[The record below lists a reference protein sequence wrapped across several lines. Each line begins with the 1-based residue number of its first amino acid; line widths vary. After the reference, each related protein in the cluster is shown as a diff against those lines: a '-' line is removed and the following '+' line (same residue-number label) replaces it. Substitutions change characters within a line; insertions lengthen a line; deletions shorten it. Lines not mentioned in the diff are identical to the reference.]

1 MKYGKFKSYSIYTC
15 HCLENFDKAENAELI
30 MFSTGH
36 PQNHLT
42 SQTWGFVKN
51 ISAGMNWPLSIYI
64 SLSGWVNC
72 LIVLLVSFELY

>member
-1 MKYGKFKSYSIYTC
+1 LKCGKFKSYSIYTC

-42 SQTWGFVKN
+42 SQTWDFVKN
-51 ISAGMNWPLSIYI
+51 ISAGMNWPLSIYFI
-64 SLSGWVNC
+64 VRLGQLSYCNAC
-72 LIVLLVSFELY
+72 FF